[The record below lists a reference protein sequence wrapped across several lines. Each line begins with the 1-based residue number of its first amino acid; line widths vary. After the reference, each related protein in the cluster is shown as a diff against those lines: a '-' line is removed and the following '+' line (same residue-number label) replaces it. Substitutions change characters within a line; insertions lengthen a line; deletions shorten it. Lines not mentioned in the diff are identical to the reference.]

1 MKKLAVYMQTTSGG
15 FKNQLM
21 KAFAEGVRTD
31 LDGWEVIEHNGLD
44 LVNSTHAL
52 CFNYQRLKED
62 RLRPG
67 LKLRCDVWD
76 KHKKDGSIWFYD
88 GNIFV
93 SYEKTKSHP
102 HNNFVRIPYS
112 NVYTD
117 KAKYFN
123 ENPDPNRWQNMM
135 QRLQI
140 QLRDYNKSGDKIILC
155 CNRGSG
161 GYSGLGVNAA
171 EWAERTVRKIRR
183 FTDRPI
189 IIRQHHAKG
198 YPAYAIDTQ
207 RLKNL
212 VKEINNVEL
221 QNPEGHY
228 PILIE
233 QIRKCYAVVVFTSS
247 AGAPAVIEGKPLYV
261 EHHTS
266 FLYPMNAG
274 DLSTIENPNLNVDR
288 QSFLNKLGDCHY
300 SLEEI
305 KRGVYWKKV
314 KQYV

>member
-1 MKKLAVYMQTTSGG
+1 MQTTSGG

-21 KAFAEGVRTD
+21 KALAEGVRTD

-161 GYSGLGVNAA
+161 GYSAFGKNAA
-171 EWAERTVRKIRR
+171 QW
-183 FTDRPI
+183 
-189 IIRQHHAKG
+189 
-198 YPAYAIDTQ
+198 AIDTTMLLRQ
-207 RLKNL
+207 YTKRPIAIRLHSGQGYPTYKEDVRRLYDFVKGKKDITVHSPDNNYPNL
-212 VKEINNVEL
+212 L
-221 QNPEGHY
+221 
-228 PILIE
+228 E
-233 QIRKCYAVVVFTSS
+233 QIKKSYAVVVFTSS
-247 AGAPAVIEGKPLYV
+247 SGAPAVIEGKPLFVTHQSSYL
-261 EHHTS
+261 H
-266 FLYPMNAG
+266 PMNAG
-274 DLSTIENPNLNVDR
+274 HLSDIENPNLNLDR
-288 QSFLNKLGDCHY
+288 DKFLYGLGESHWTLQDIENGLY
-300 SLEEI
+300 FKKFLENTI
-305 KRGVYWKKV
+305 
-314 KQYV
+314 